1 MLEIGWYSAKL
12 FFKGKLLR
20 DPMYFAQRTAIAI
33 AVGSLLLVSLA
44 QAPIPFY
51 LPIILSSLVTGMIM
65 PFLLKDFKMK

>member
-1 MLEIGWYSAKL
+1 MLEIGWFSAKL

-20 DPMYFAQRTAIAI
+20 DPVYFLKQTTIGI
-33 AVGSLLLVSLA
+33 AVGFLLLVLLA

-65 PFLLKDFKMK
+65 PFLFKDFKTK

>member
-20 DPMYFAQRTAIAI
+20 DPIYFVQKVAIAS
-33 AVGSLLLVSLA
+33 AVGSLLLVLFA
-44 QAPIPFY
+44 QAEIPFC
-51 LPIILSSLVTGMIM
+51 LPVTISSLLTGMIM

>member
-20 DPMYFAQRTAIAI
+20 EPVYFFKQILIANSI
-33 AVGSLLLVSLA
+33 GFLILLSLSQTQLPLWLPVIVSSIITGAV
-44 QAPIPFY
+44 
-51 LPIILSSLVTGMIM
+51 M

>member
-1 MLEIGWYSAKL
+1 MLEIGWFSAKL
-12 FFKGKLLR
+12 FLKGKLLR
-20 DPMYFAQRTAIAI
+20 DPIYFLKQTTIGI
-33 AVGSLLLVSLA
+33 AVSFLLLVLVA